1 MGVGG
6 LRGPSMAIIEQ
17 VPSTEVAPAYQ
28 PAQDVA
34 SLISKLRWI
43 GMDDE
48 ARHLQ
53 AAVAML
59 PADARGTTSAEPLN
73 TD

>member
-1 MGVGG
+1 
-6 LRGPSMAIIEQ
+6 MAIIER
-17 VPSTEVAPAYQ
+17 VPSTEVAPAHQ
-28 PAQDVA
+28 PPQDVA
-34 SLISKLRWI
+34 KLISKLRWI

-53 AAVAML
+53 TAVASL
-59 PADARGTTSAEPLN
+59 PPDARGTTSAEPLS

>member
-1 MGVGG
+1 
-6 LRGPSMAIIEQ
+6 MAIIEQ

-34 SLISKLRWI
+34 NLISKLRWI

-53 AAVAML
+53 AVTKPG
-59 PADARGTTSAEPLN
+59 PAARVVV
-73 TD
+73 

>member
-1 MGVGG
+1 
-6 LRGPSMAIIEQ
+6 MAIIEQ

-28 PAQDVA
+28 PQDVA
-34 SLISKLRWI
+34 KLISKLRWI

-53 AAVAML
+53 AAVARL
-59 PADARGTTSAEPLN
+59 PADARGTTSAEPLS

>member
-1 MGVGG
+1 MGVWG
-6 LRGPSMAIIEQ
+6 LREVPPGDHRT
-17 VPSTEVAPAYQ
+17 VPSTELVPSHQ
-28 PAQDVA
+28 PQDVA
-34 SLISKLRWI
+34 KLISKLRWI

-53 AAVAML
+53 TAVASL
-59 PADARGTTSAEPLN
+59 PPDARGTTSAEPLS